1 MMKKAGYI
9 LLVLV
14 ALIAT
19 GITVNWWKEQQ
30 LIKEVTKRTVL
41 EESIKQKYVQHEQ
54 NKKMIDSLLSDRNK
68 LSAIIE
74 YQKQNPQIIIKKY
87 ETIHYNIDQLDP
99 NSNFLLFTGNLQ
111 KYKSNRERY
120 SLLRFK

>member
-1 MMKKAGYI
+1 MMKKVVYI

-41 EESIKQKYVQHEQ
+41 EESIKQKDVQHQQ
-54 NKKMIDSLLSDRNK
+54 NKKVIDSLLSDRNK

-99 NSNFLLFTGNLQ
+99 NSNFLLFTGNIQ

>member
-1 MMKKAGYI
+1 MKKAGYI

>member
-1 MMKKAGYI
+1 MKKI
-9 LLVLV
+9 LISLLILVV
-14 ALIAT
+14 IIAT
-19 GITVNWWKEQQ
+19 GISVNWWKERQ
-30 LIKEVTKRTVL
+30 LVNEVVKRTTL
-41 EESIKQKYVQHEQ
+41 EEAIRKEAVQHEL
-54 NKKMIDSLLSDRNK
+54 NKKVIDSLVIDREK

-87 ETIHYNIDQLDP
+87 ETIHRSIDQLDP
-99 NSNFLLFTGNLQ
+99 NANFLLFTGNIQ

>member
-1 MMKKAGYI
+1 MKKVVYI

-41 EESIKQKYVQHEQ
+41 EESIKQKDVQHQQ
-54 NKKMIDSLLSDRNK
+54 NKKVIDSLLSDRNK

-99 NSNFLLFTGNLQ
+99 NSNFLLFTGNIQ